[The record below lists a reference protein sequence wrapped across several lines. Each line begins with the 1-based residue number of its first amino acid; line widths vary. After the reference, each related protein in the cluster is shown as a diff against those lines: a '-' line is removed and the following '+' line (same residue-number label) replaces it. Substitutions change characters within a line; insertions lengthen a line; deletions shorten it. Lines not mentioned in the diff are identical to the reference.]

1 MLHLQNKANLLFIVL
16 ICIWT
21 SGFDALVAQDKDTL
35 EKLEDSKEIFQEIL
49 EISEKGIPPA
59 MMKKTGGVMIV
70 PNMYKAGFV
79 IGGRR
84 GKGIAMIQDENGQW
98 SQPAFV
104 TLTGGSFG
112 LQLGVQKIDL
122 ILVFRDAESLRE
134 IGKTDFTLGGDISV
148 AAGPVG
154 RQSSAATNFTFDS
167 AVYSYSK
174 TKGVFAG
181 VSLDGTLVEVDS
193 KSNRRF
199 YEVEEISAQEIFDL
213 NGNRH
218 QLVSEIHQLLE
229 KSKELSEEGN

>member
-1 MLHLQNKANLLFIVL
+1 MLHLQNKIIPLFIALV
-16 ICIWT
+16 CIWAT
-21 SGFDALVAQDKDTL
+21 GLHTLAAQDKDTL
-35 EKLEDSKEIFQEIL
+35 EKLEDSKEIFGEIL
-49 EISEKGIPPA
+49 DISEKGIPPA
-59 MMKKTGGVMIV
+59 MMEKAGGIMIV
-70 PNMYKAGFV
+70 PDMYKAGFV

-84 GKGIAMIQDENGQW
+84 GKGIAMVQDENGTW

-199 YEVEEISAQEIFDL
+199 YETEEITAQEIFDL
-213 NGNRH
+213 NGSRH
-218 QLVSEIHQLLE
+218 QLVTEIHQLLK
-229 KSKELSEEGN
+229 KSKERAE

>member
-1 MLHLQNKANLLFIVL
+1 MLHLQNKTNLLFIVL
-16 ICIWT
+16 ICIWI

-35 EKLEDSKEIFQEIL
+35 EKLEDSKGIFQEIL

-59 MMKKTGGVMIV
+59 MMKKAGGVMIV

-213 NGNRH
+213 NGSRH

-229 KSKELSEEGN
+229 KSKELSD